1 MGARAAFC
9 SCGRPPS
16 SHSCERAAIGR
27 ALAQHRRV
35 SRQQLAHQ
43 QTLSTNKK
51 MKNAARGLG
60 LCKTPTKTKT
70 PLQINVIYRKTCGVV
85 KADGARTTLC
95 LFVVCFVV
103 YLPNC
108 RDFDNSFQ
116 MAARGLLTE
125 ISWPQAVWAILPAS
139 LRLHESCHHMFNGL

>member
-9 SCGRPPS
+9 SCGRPLS

-27 ALAQHRRV
+27 ALAQHRQV

-43 QTLSTNKK
+43 QTFSKK
-51 MKNAARGLG
+51 KKDEKCCPGVRLVQNTKK
-60 LCKTPTKTKT
+60 KTPAANKRYLSKD
-70 PLQINVIYRKTCGVV
+70 VRSRKSRRSEDDT
-85 KADGARTTLC
+85 
-95 LFVVCFVV
+95 LFVCCFVV

-116 MAARGLLTE
+116 MAARGLLIE
-125 ISWPQAVWAILPAS
+125 ISWPQAVWAILPAL

>member
-16 SHSCERAAIGR
+16 SHSCERAAVGR
-27 ALAQHRRV
+27 ALAQHRQV

-43 QTLSTNKK
+43 QTFSKKKK
-51 MKNAARGLG
+51 MKNAARGLD
-60 LCKTPTKTKT
+60 LCKTPKK
-70 PLQINVIYRKTCGVV
+70 INAANKRYLSKDVRSRKSRRSEDDT
-85 KADGARTTLC
+85 
-95 LFVVCFVV
+95 LFVCCFVV

-125 ISWPQAVWAILPAS
+125 KISWPQAVWAILPAL
-139 LRLHESCHHMFNGL
+139 LRLHESCHHMFNRL